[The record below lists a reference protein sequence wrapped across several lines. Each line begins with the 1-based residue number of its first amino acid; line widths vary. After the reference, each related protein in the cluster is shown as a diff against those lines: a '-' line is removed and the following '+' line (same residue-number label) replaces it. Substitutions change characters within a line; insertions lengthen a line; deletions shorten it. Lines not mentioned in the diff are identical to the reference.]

1 MHKAK
6 SFEKHCKACQPK
18 YGLIDGSAIGI
29 AERSESCLL
38 CIGVVFIYFLLH

>member
-18 YGLIDGSAIGI
+18 YGRIAGSDSIGL
-29 AERSESCLL
+29 ADRSESC
-38 CIGVVFIYFLLH
+38 FISYRFLSCFI